1 PRGTA
6 RSSGARSRGEDT
18 LATVPDRPTFEK
30 SPPEL
35 VQRFDAV
42 AARFPEAE
50 QRKMFGY
57 PALFIGGNLV
67 TSLFGAS
74 WTIRLPDD
82 ARAELL
88 ALPGARDFEV
98 MPGRRMSGYAV
109 LPDDVVA
116 DDGRLD
122 DWVRRAITHGLT
134 LQRRGSRARRPF
146 PEAGRS
152 VE

>member
-1 PRGTA
+1 M
-6 RSSGARSRGEDT
+6 
-18 LATVPDRPTFEK
+18 PDRPTFEK

-50 QRKMFGY
+50 RRKMFGY

-74 WTIRLPDD
+74 WTIRLSDD

-88 ALPGARDFEV
+88 ALPGAHDFEV

-109 LPDDVVA
+109 LPADVVA

-134 LQRRGSRARRPF
+134 LPAKR
-146 PEAGRS
+146 
-152 VE
+152 